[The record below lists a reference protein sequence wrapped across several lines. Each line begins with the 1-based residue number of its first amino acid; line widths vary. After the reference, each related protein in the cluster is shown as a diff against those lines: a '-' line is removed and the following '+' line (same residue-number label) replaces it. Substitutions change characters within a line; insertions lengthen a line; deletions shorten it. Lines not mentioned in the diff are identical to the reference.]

1 MSAFPDEFPDTAVLK
16 DLTPAQI
23 EHLDL
28 GLGLNFGASLIRENP
43 HDLISFI
50 LQTEGGVKI
59 VFGRDCTVMDV
70 WKIAAG
76 TMEE

>member
-28 GLGLNFGASLIRENP
+28 GLGLNFGAFDNGKTDAPKNINNPIHHNRNRVTTAHREWVARCVAP
-43 HDLISFI
+43 
-50 LQTEGGVKI
+50 
-59 VFGRDCTVMDV
+59 R
-70 WKIAAG
+70 ARAP
-76 TMEE
+76 